1 MHTEKI
7 KALPEE
13 NLTNREAAEIRS
25 AYPIKRSGRE
35 EEEEARLEI
44 EQWGMYEHDE
54 DETDD
59 EGLQVE
65 EDEVVIPP
73 PPR

>member
-1 MHTEKI
+1 MEKI

-13 NLTNREAAEIRS
+13 SLTNREAAEIRR

-35 EEEEARLEI
+35 EEEEAILEI